1 MADRSI
7 PRRETLR
14 GTQWHAQSRCSV
26 WNSRRGPH
34 LGQRSSATAS
44 TGRTYDR
51 KRSDPH
57 AAHLLQVGGTASAP
71 GCQAWSIAGAAPLQ
85 ELFEQPVA
93 LVLRQASG
101 RDIARRQELFE
112 LVAPSMA
119 VLIARLLEPFVGALE
134 PLPARQHGRQD
145 RVVPLFMSWRLPE
158 FVQAREEGFDKLVEA
173 PIVIAVLRPVVGDH
187 DCAARHRLDA

>member
-1 MADRSI
+1 MKRTRPPS
-7 PRRETLR
+7 
-14 GTQWHAQSRCSV
+14 G
-26 WNSRRGPH
+26 
-34 LGQRSSATAS
+34 SS
-44 TGRTYDR
+44 
-51 KRSDPH
+51 
-57 AAHLLQVGGTASAP
+57 GTASAP
-71 GCQAWSIAGAAPLQ
+71 ACQAWSIAGAAPLQ

-112 LVAPSMA
+112 LVAPSMGA
-119 VLIARLLEPFVGALE
+119 LIARLLEPLLRALE

-187 DCAARHRLDA
+187 DCAARHRLDALAIRDQIWIVFVRQHGGRKIAQHLLVECDRKNAEAVLA